1 MQSPVVPN
9 LPQGLDPIAHLLLL
23 TMKQVRAITGY
34 SANHI
39 YRRMR
44 AGTFP
49 QSVHIGQN
57 SVRWKLQSI
66 EAWLAE
72 QQQKTR
78 DRKNRDDKDRS
89 H

>member
-1 MQSPVVPN
+1 MPDHHGN
-9 LPQGLDPIAHLLLL
+9 DDPLAHLRLL

-49 QSVHIGQN
+49 QSVDIGPN

-78 DRKNRDDKDRS
+78 DRKNRDDEDRS